1 MKKRILLII
10 ALIMIITTIIRT
22 VAIGYSFLSF
32 SNAVIDNENNFIK
45 SLILNSKKE
54 NLNALLKIINTSNH
68 IQNIEIH
75 PLTDKNKKC
84 KTEYNKEDK
93 TITSFIQLD
102 KNHLIKITYNAKDF
116 YAKLNL
122 ALIKLIAI
130 GFLSL
135 IIIILIVNYYLTP
148 YLEIFESINKNTKE
162 ILKGDF
168 NHHIHTKLGG
178 EAKNF
183 VDSYNEFL
191 DKLKDSFGV
200 IEDKYTTLIE
210 KEKSNEPLQDAKES
224 IEQLSEIFSFK
235 RLIEEDLNT
244 KIILNRL
251 IEVIKSFNINNFLL
265 AGIDNNDKELIYF
278 KSEGK
283 ECCDIKDNFTI
294 CRAYR
299 TKNEINSLKYP
310 NICQRHFCEND
321 YVCLPFSKN
330 GNFTGILKIMINE
343 ENKNQIKNI
352 LPFIKAYLNEISSII
367 ESKYTLELLHK
378 QTIKDPLTKLYNR
391 RFLEETLPISIAT
404 ANRENKK
411 LAFLMIDMDHFKE
424 VNDTYGHKSGDIVLE
439 TLAKILKKSVRKN
452 DLIIRYG
459 GEEFLILLQNIK
471 LKEDALKV
479 AEKIRKSVQNT
490 EIKIEEGKI
499 IKKTVSIGVS
509 VCPDDCDKGW
519 ECIKY
524 ADMALY
530 KAKNSGRN
538 RVELFNKK
546 FQEYKDYTNASS

>member
-22 VAIGYSFLSF
+22 IAIGYSFLSF
-32 SNAVIDNENNFIK
+32 SNTVIDNENNFIK
-45 SLILNSKKE
+45 SLVLNSKN
-54 NLNALLKIINTSNH
+54 NLDELLKIINTSNH

-75 PLTDKNKKC
+75 PLTDKNKKY
-84 KTEYNKEDK
+84 KTEYNREDE

-122 ALIKLIAI
+122 ALAKLIII
-130 GFLSL
+130 GLLSL

-178 EAKNF
+178 EAKDF
-183 VDSYNEFL
+183 VDSYNNFL
-191 DKLKDSFGV
+191 DKLKESFGV
-200 IEDKYTTLIE
+200 IEEKYTTLIE
-210 KEKSNEPLQDAKES
+210 KEKSSEPLQDAKEA
-224 IEQLSEIFSFK
+224 IEQLSEIFEFK
-235 RLIEEDLNT
+235 RLIEEDLNI

-251 IEVIKSFNINNFLL
+251 TEVIHFDVNNFLL

-278 KSEGK
+278 KSEGE
-283 ECCDIKDNFTI
+283 ECCDIKDNFTV

-310 NICQRHFCEND
+310 NICQRHSCEND

-330 GNFTGILKIMINE
+330 GNFTGILKIMINK
-343 ENKNQIKNI
+343 ENKNDIQNV

-411 LAFLMIDMDHFKE
+411 LAFLMIDMDYFKQ
-424 VNDTYGHKSGDIVLE
+424 VNDTYGHKSGDMVLE
-439 TLAKILKKSVRKN
+439 KLAQILKNDVRKN

-459 GEEFLILLQNIK
+459 GEEFLIILQNIK
-471 LKEDALKV
+471 SKEDAIQV
-479 AEKIRKSVQNT
+479 TEKIRKSVQDADI
-490 EIKIEEGKI
+490 EIEEGKI

-509 VCPDDCDKGW
+509 IYPDNCEKGW

-530 KAKNSGRN
+530 KAKNTGRN
-538 RVELFNKK
+538 KVIVFDKK
-546 FQEYKDYTNASS
+546 LQQYKNYTTSS

>member
-22 VAIGYSFLSF
+22 IAIGYSFLSF
-32 SNAVIDNENNFIK
+32 SNTVIDNENNFIK
-45 SLILNSKKE
+45 SLVLNSKKE
-54 NLNALLKIINTSNH
+54 NLNELLKIINTSNH

-75 PLTDKNKKC
+75 PLTDKNRKC
-84 KTEYNKEDK
+84 KTEYNREDE

-162 ILKGDF
+162 ILKGHF
-168 NHHIHTKLGG
+168 NQHIQTKLGG
-178 EAKNF
+178 EAKDF
-183 VDSYNEFL
+183 VNSYNEFL

-210 KEKSNEPLQDAKES
+210 KEKSDEPLQDAKEA
-224 IEQLSEIFSFK
+224 IEQLSEIFKFK

-244 KIILNRL
+244 QIILDRL
-251 IEVIKSFNINNFLL
+251 IEIVKNFNIENFVLV
-265 AGIDNNDKELIYF
+265 GMDNNEKELIYF
-278 KSEGK
+278 KNEG
-283 ECCDIKDNFTI
+283 EICCDIKENFSI

-310 NICQRHFCEND
+310 KICSRHSCENK
-321 YVCLPFSKN
+321 YVCMPFSKN
-330 GNFTGILKIMINE
+330 GNFTGVLKIMFNKENE
-343 ENKNQIKNI
+343 NEIQNI
-352 LPFIKAYLNEISSII
+352 LPFIRAYLNEISSII

-424 VNDTYGHKSGDIVLE
+424 VNDTYGHKSGDMVLE
-439 TLAKILKKSVRKN
+439 RLAKILKSSVRKN

-459 GEEFLILLQNIK
+459 GEEFLIILQNVK
-471 LKEDALKV
+471 SKEDAIQV

-490 EIKIEEGKI
+490 EMEIEEGVI
-499 IKKTVSIGVS
+499 IKKTISIGLS
-509 VCPDDCDKGW
+509 VYPDNCEKGW

-538 RVELFNKK
+538 KVVVFDKK
-546 FQEYKDYTNASS
+546 LQQYKDYTTSS

>member
-22 VAIGYSFLSF
+22 IAIGYSFLSF
-32 SNAVIDNENNFIK
+32 SNTVIDNENNFIK
-45 SLILNSKKE
+45 SLILNSKKD
-54 NLNALLKIINTSNH
+54 NLDELLKIIKSSNH
-68 IQNIEIH
+68 IKNIEII
-75 PLTDKNKKC
+75 PAEKKELC
-84 KTEYNKEDK
+84 NTIYNRSQK
-93 TITSFIQLD
+93 TIISFIKLND
-102 KNHLIKITYNAKDF
+102 NNTIKITYNAKDF
-116 YAKLNL
+116 YTKLNL
-122 ALIKLIAI
+122 ALTKLIVI
-130 GFLSL
+130 GILSL

-178 EAKNF
+178 EAKDF
-183 VDSYNEFL
+183 VDSYNDFL

-210 KEKSNEPLQDAKES
+210 KEKSDEPLKDAKET
-224 IEQLSEIFSFK
+224 IEQLSEIFRFK

-244 KIILNRL
+244 KIILDRL
-251 IEVIKSFNINNFLL
+251 TEVIKGFGIENFLL

-278 KSEGK
+278 INEGE
-283 ECCDIKDNFTI
+283 ECCDIKDNFSL

-299 TKNEINSLKYP
+299 TRNEINALKYP
-310 NICQRHFCEND
+310 RICQRHFCDNS
-321 YVCLPFSKN
+321 YICLPFSTS
-330 GNFTGILKIMINE
+330 GNFTGVLKIMFNRENE
-343 ENKNQIKNI
+343 NDIQHA
-352 LPFIKAYLNEISSII
+352 LPFIKAYLNEISSIV

-391 RFLEETLPISIAT
+391 RFLEETLPIAIAT

-411 LAFLMIDMDHFKE
+411 LAFLMIDMDYFKQ
-424 VNDTYGHKSGDIVLE
+424 VNDTYGHKSGDMVLE
-439 TLAKILKKSVRKN
+439 KLAQILKNDVRKN

-459 GEEFLILLQNIK
+459 GEEFLIILQNIK
-471 LKEDALKV
+471 SKEDAIQV
-479 AEKIRKSVQNT
+479 AEKIRKSVQDT
-490 EIKIEEGKI
+490 EIEIEEGII

-509 VCPDDCDKGW
+509 IYPDNCEKGW

-530 KAKNSGRN
+530 KAKNTGRN
-538 RVELFNKK
+538 KVIVFDKK
-546 FQEYKDYTNASS
+546 LQQYKDYTTSS